1 MSREKRGVRGAGCG
15 VPWARIAR
23 GASKV
28 SSMPIK
34 DPRRTKPRTLHPA
47 SRMGSAF
54 ALLLLLFLQLRAGE
68 VSADRLDPAA
78 ITAFANELAT
88 IPRREQGRPGAAFA
102 LALIEARLIEAGL
115 APVRVRTTVSV
126 AMDRGSSL
134 TVGGQEIRLTPHQ
147 SNHAATSGSGG
158 QEIRGRLVF
167 AGMGSLTE
175 LGGKPITG
183 SIVVLD
189 GASRDGWTNAAGLG
203 ARAVVF
209 SGTARMDRWAL
220 GVQAVSASLA
230 FPRFVADVDPAL
242 DGQPAVLRS
251 TVVWEPRPA
260 WSLMAVVPG
269 RVRTHEAVVLTSGY
283 EGNGA
288 IDGLNP
294 GATRAWGAAALTEI
308 ACSLARQP
316 CERTTVVV
324 FNGGRAEMFRGLRQL
339 TAALTCD
346 RDRDGLLDQQQNRVL
361 TLYGHAEAAVQRA
374 ALVSAVLERAA
385 GEQGVGIAGLRAG
398 IAAAVGGLDAPAAA
412 RLGVDGAAQTVR
424 LLYQVLASEAGDQAD
439 PRLER
444 LEPLRARL
452 ARRLQLG
459 LGDGEITALKA
470 QIAQAEPDYSAWR
483 TLQQKL
489 DYGKDLDRDE
499 DRLLAQILPT
509 ARTLLAHH
517 RQVLDGRSGDF
528 ASLASARAALGRINP
543 IHLLALDL
551 SDGNTAF
558 SSVTSG
564 FYVSWSN
571 ELGWLHRALVR
582 LAEQAPGSAYDPAP
596 HQLIGESGAWWAESY
611 QHEAGVAGLYLP
623 AVTLATTNDAR
634 LKLGSPRDTM
644 AAFRSADF
652 LRQCAGLL
660 PLLRA
665 FIDCPEIADRR
676 AKNLSFQDR
685 WIRAE
690 TRTVG
695 AKDGRRPAPFPF
707 NVVMM
712 GPRSDFTGDVRQWET
727 WWGDLAGEA
736 QVPFLP
742 DSAPNI
748 GGRGLPVTIYGHDS
762 AGLITHV
769 LASGGMQRA
778 SPDLQ
783 FTVQWQVRDLLAL
796 VFRAESG
803 RLFNVHDPR
812 LVTSLPPVT
821 PLSATRNA
829 QPNFSHVES
838 ADGQNAVF
846 TEPGTSLLVT
856 AAQAR
861 SGNRMVLLGA
871 DHGHDGGFTGYRSA
885 ALPTPTALA
894 AADDLWRLDDRRLAL
909 LRRNGI
915 GADSLVTLHAAAER
929 SLDQARAALAGG
941 DLAGATGAAQSS
953 WAYSTRV
960 YPSLLATAND
970 VVQGLVVLLAFAI
983 PFALICE
990 RLFLA
995 GATIGRRV
1003 AGFSGFFAATF
1014 LAFYAFHPAFAL
1026 ATTPAIIFL
1035 AFVIIA
1041 LSGWVIALV
1050 YARFEHEMDALRRS
1064 SLGAHRA
1071 DLSRLGTLVATVALG
1086 ISNMRRRPLR
1096 TALTATTVVL
1106 MTFILLT
1113 FSGFT
1118 PSLAI
1123 QRIGIDSAPGW
1134 RGILVRQ
1141 NGWTAL
1147 SERAL
1152 ERTRNRWA
1160 GDFAIHPLRWLQPTP
1175 AMPKLPVDGP
1185 HAASSVSGAVGIA
1198 AGDPSGIERALVRGA
1213 LTAGIST
1220 GAGAE
1225 PARGLGDGSDGE
1237 WLFLPP
1243 EVLRRLGTTPGGP
1256 VHLRGREFRAGTID
1270 VRVLAGITQL
1280 GGELPTPLALDGL
1293 DPKQQAA
1300 IGRQSALSPDGPS
1313 APESAAF
1320 THLAAGSVAVL
1331 RDTELAA
1338 LGWANTL
1345 RGVSLS
1351 PRSPAVDV
1359 AATAEDMAQQ
1369 LALTLRV
1376 GDAGRTW
1383 LLTGTGGLEASGLAG
1398 VLVPLVLGGLI
1409 IFSTMLNSVA
1419 ERGREIFIFASL
1431 GLAPIHVAALFLVE
1445 AGIYAVL
1452 GGLGGYLL
1460 AQAVAWAL
1468 GIAAAFG
1475 LGVQPDLNYSS
1486 FAAVTTILMVMGT
1499 VLLSAIHPA
1508 LVASRAANPGTTD
1521 FRLPVPD
1528 GDRMDV
1534 DFPFTIAARD
1544 VRGLLAFLVH
1554 HLEIRAEGSTS
1565 GYTAGDAALHASDD
1579 NQRFAVSARIWLAP
1593 FDLGLSQRFSLETAP
1608 TDMPA
1613 IHAVR
1618 IRLDLL
1624 SGQRSTWRRANA
1636 AFLKDLR
1643 LQFLVW
1649 RTLTPETMD
1658 RYRARG
1664 GDEAAQARV
1673 DARDALEEV
1682 RAAAE
1687 MPS

>member
-1 MSREKRGVRGAGCG
+1 MRRRRGRATSCELR
-15 VPWARIAR
+15 A
-23 GASKV
+23 ASWG
-28 SSMPIK
+28 S
-34 DPRRTKPRTLHPA
+34 KPGT
-47 SRMGSAF
+47 AF
-54 ALLLLLFLQLRAGE
+54 VALALLFLFFGRTHAAE
-68 VSADRLDPAA
+68 VSADQLDPAA
-78 ITAFANELAT
+78 ISAFAKELASL
-88 IPRREQGRPGAAFA
+88 PRREQGRPGAAFA
-102 LALIEARLIEAGL
+102 LALIEARLIEVGL
-115 APVRVRTTVSV
+115 APLRVRTTVSV
-126 AMDRGSSL
+126 AMDRGSVL

-147 SNHAATSGSGG
+147 SNHAATAGSGG
-158 QEIRGRLVF
+158 QEIRGPLMF
-167 AGMGSLTE
+167 AGMGSLKE
-175 LGGKPITG
+175 LSRTSVIG

-203 ARAVVF
+203 AAAVVF
-209 SGTARMDRWAL
+209 SGTAHMDRWPMSGQAL
-220 GVQAVSASLA
+220 SASIS
-230 FPRFVADVDPAL
+230 FPRFVADLDPAL

-260 WSLMAVVPG
+260 WSLMAVIPG
-269 RVRTHEAVVLTSGY
+269 RARSHEAVLLTSGY
-283 EGNGA
+283 ESNGA

-294 GATRAWGAAALTEI
+294 GATRAWGAAALTEL
-308 ACSLARQP
+308 ACSLARHP
-316 CERTTVVV
+316 SERTAVVV

-339 TAALTCD
+339 TAALTSD
-346 RDRDGLLDQQQNRVL
+346 RDRDGLLDQQQNKVL
-361 TLYGHAEAAVQRA
+361 TLYGEAEAAVQRA
-374 ALVSAVLERAA
+374 TLVANVLDRTTVDNASSK
-385 GEQGVGIAGLRAG
+385 AGLRAS
-398 IAAAVGGLDAPAAA
+398 ITAAVGGLDAEAMAHLGPDGALHTA
-412 RLGVDGAAQTVR
+412 RLLD
-424 LLYQVLASEAGDQAD
+424 QVLASEAGDQAD
-439 PRLER
+439 PRLEQ

-452 ARRLQLG
+452 ARRVQLG
-459 LGDGEITALKA
+459 LSADDIAALTAR
-470 QIAQAEPDYSAWR
+470 IASAEPDYTAWR

-489 DYGKDLDRDE
+489 DYGKDLTPDE

-509 ARTLLAHH
+509 ARTLLDHH
-517 RQVLDGRSGDF
+517 RQVLAQRSGDF

-551 SDGNTAF
+551 SDGNAAF

-564 FYVSWSN
+564 FYVTWSN

-582 LAEQAPGSAYDPAP
+582 LAEQTPGSAYDPAP
-596 HQLIGESGAWWAESY
+596 HQLIGEAGAWWPEFH
-611 QHEAGVAGLYLP
+611 QHEAGVVGLYLP

-634 LKLGSPRDTM
+634 LKLGTPRDTM
-644 AAFRSADF
+644 ANFRSADF

-660 PLLRA
+660 PLVRA

-676 AKNLSFQDR
+676 AKNLNFQDR

-712 GPRSDFTGDVRQWET
+712 GGRSDFTGDVRQWET

-742 DSAPNI
+742 DSAPNF
-748 GGRGLPVTIYGHDS
+748 GGRGLPVSIYGHDN
-762 AGLITHV
+762 AGMITHV

-778 SPDLQ
+778 SSDLQ

-796 VFRAESG
+796 VFRAEGG
-803 RLFNVHDPR
+803 RMFNVHDPR
-812 LVTSLPPVT
+812 LVASLPPVT

-829 QPNFSHVES
+829 EPNFSHVE
-838 ADGQNAVF
+838 AVDGQNAIF
-846 TEPGTSLLVT
+846 TEPGTALLVT

-861 SGNRMVLLGA
+861 TGNRMVLLGA
-871 DHGHDGGFTGYRSA
+871 DSGQSGNFAGHLSA
-885 ALPTPTALA
+885 SFPQPTALA
-894 AADDLWRLDDRRLAL
+894 AAEDLWRLDDRRLAL

-915 GADSLVTLHAAAER
+915 GADSLVTMHAAAER
-929 SLDQARAALAGG
+929 SLEQARAALASG
-941 DLAGATGAAQSS
+941 DLAAATGAAQSS

-960 YPSLLATAND
+960 YPSLLSTAND

-995 GATIGRRV
+995 SATIGRRV
-1003 AGFSGFFAATF
+1003 AGFAGFFAATF

-1050 YARFEHEMDALRRS
+1050 YARFEHEMDSLRRS
-1064 SLGAHRA
+1064 SLGEHRA

-1096 TALTATTVVL
+1096 TALTATTVTL
-1106 MTFILLT
+1106 MAFILLT

-1118 PSLAI
+1118 PSLAT
-1123 QRIGIDSAPGW
+1123 QRIELDSAPGW
-1134 RGILVRQ
+1134 RGILLRQ

-1152 ERTRNRWA
+1152 ERSRNRWSN
-1160 GDFAIHPLRWLQPTP
+1160 DFTIHPLRWLQPTP
-1175 AMPKLPVDGP
+1175 AMPKLPIDGP
-1185 HAASSVSGAVGIA
+1185 HGASSVSGAIGIA
-1198 AGDPSGIERALVRGA
+1198 VGDPTGIERALVRGG
-1213 LTAGIST
+1213 LTP
-1220 GAGAE
+1220 GAGAGS
-1225 PARGLGDGSDGE
+1225 PRGLGDGSDGE

-1243 EVLRRLGTTPGGP
+1243 EALRRLGTTPGGP
-1256 VHLRGREFRAGTID
+1256 VRLRGREFRAGTID
-1270 VRVLAGITQL
+1270 VRVLAGLTHL
-1280 GGELPTPLALDGL
+1280 GGEVPTPLALDVL

-1300 IGRQSALSPDGPS
+1300 IGRQSALSPDGPAS
-1313 APESAAF
+1313 TETAAF

-1331 RDTELAA
+1331 RESELAT
-1338 LGWANTL
+1338 LGWSNTL

-1351 PRSPAVDV
+1351 PRTSAVDV

-1376 GDAGRTW
+1376 GDAGRTY
-1383 LLTGTGGLEASGLAG
+1383 LLTGTGGLEAVGLAG

-1486 FAAVTTILMVMGT
+1486 FTAVTTILMVMGT

-1521 FRLPVPD
+1521 FRVPVPV
-1528 GDRMDV
+1528 GDHMDV

-1544 VRGLLAFLVH
+1544 VRGLLAFMVH
-1554 HLEIRAEGSTS
+1554 HLEVRAEGSTS
-1565 GYTAGDAALHASDD
+1565 GYTAGDVLLHADD
-1579 NQRFAVSARIWLAP
+1579 DGGYDQRFAVSARIWLAP
-1593 FDLGLSQRFSLETAP
+1593 FDLGLSQKFSLETSP

-1624 SGQRSTWRRANA
+1624 SGQRSSWRRANA

-1664 GDEAAQARV
+1664 GDVAAQTRV
-1673 DARDALEEV
+1673 DALDAANVL
-1682 RAAAE
+1682 AE
-1687 MPS
+1687 DAP

>member
-1 MSREKRGVRGAGCG
+1 MRNATSRESRAACSRPGTILVTLLMLLCVRAQTGETAAG
-15 VPWARIAR
+15 
-23 GASKV
+23 
-28 SSMPIK
+28 
-34 DPRRTKPRTLHPA
+34 
-47 SRMGSAF
+47 
-54 ALLLLLFLQLRAGE
+54 Q
-68 VSADRLDPAA
+68 LDPVA
-78 ITAFANELAT
+78 ITAFAKELAS

-126 AMDRGSSL
+126 AMDRGSVL
-134 TVGGQEIRLTPHQ
+134 TVGGREIRLTPHQ
-147 SNHAATSGSGG
+147 SNQAATPGTGG
-158 QEIRGRLVF
+158 QEIRGPLVF
-167 AGMGSLTE
+167 AGMGSLPE
-175 LGGKPITG
+175 LSRMPVAG

-189 GASRDGWTNAAGLG
+189 GASRDGWTNAADLG
-203 ARAVVF
+203 AAAVVF
-209 SGTARMDRWAL
+209 NGTTGMDRWRMSGQAL
-220 GVQAVSASLA
+220 GASIP
-230 FPRFVADVDPAL
+230 FPRFVADIDPAL
-242 DGQPAVLRS
+242 DGQPAALRS
-251 TVVWEPRPA
+251 TVVWEARPA
-260 WSLMAVVPG
+260 WSLMAVIPG
-269 RVRTHEAVVLTSGY
+269 RVRSHEAVILTSGY

-294 GATRAWGAAALTEI
+294 AATRAWGAAALTEI
-308 ACSLARQP
+308 ACALARQP
-316 CERTTVVV
+316 GERTTVVV
-324 FNGGRAEMFRGLRQL
+324 FNGGRAELFRGLRQL

-361 TLYGHAEAAVQRA
+361 TLYGDAEAAVQRA
-374 ALVSAVLERAA
+374 MLVDAVLKRAMVEHA
-385 GEQGVGIAGLRAG
+385 VSMAGLRAG
-398 IAAAVGGLDAPAAA
+398 ITAALVGLDVEARA
-412 RLGVDGAAQTVR
+412 RLGPDGALRTMQ
-424 LLYQVLASEAGDQAD
+424 LLDQVLASEAGDQAD
-439 PRLER
+439 PRLEQ

-452 ARRLQLG
+452 ARRVQLG
-459 LGDGEITALKA
+459 LDADGVAALKTR
-470 QIAQAEPDYSAWR
+470 IASLEPDYTAWR

-489 DYGKDLDRDE
+489 DHAKDLTPDE

-509 ARTLLAHH
+509 TRTLLDHH
-517 RQVLDGRSGDF
+517 VQVLAQRSGDF
-528 ASLASARAALGRINP
+528 ASLAGARAALGRVNP
-543 IHLLALDL
+543 IHLLALEL
-551 SDGNTAF
+551 SDGNAAF

-564 FYVSWSN
+564 FYVTWSN
-571 ELGWLHRALVR
+571 ELGWLHRALAR
-582 LAEQAPGSAYDPAP
+582 LAEQTPGSAYDPAP
-596 HQLIGESGAWWAESY
+596 HQLIGEAGAWWPEY
-611 QHEAGVAGLYLP
+611 HQHEAGVVGLYLP

-634 LKLGSPRDTM
+634 LKLGTPRDTM
-644 AAFRSADF
+644 AEFRSADF

-660 PLLRA
+660 PLVRG

-676 AKNLSFQDR
+676 PKNLSFHDR
-685 WIRAE
+685 WIRTE

-707 NVVMM
+707 NVLTM
-712 GPRSDFTGDVRQWET
+712 GGRSDFTGDVRQWET

-742 DSAPNI
+742 DSAPAF
-748 GGRGLPVTIYGHDS
+748 GGRGLPVSIYGFDQS
-762 AGLITHV
+762 GMITHV

-803 RLFNVHDPR
+803 RMLNVHDPR
-812 LVTSLPPVT
+812 LVASLPAVI

-829 QPNFSHVES
+829 QPNFSHVE
-838 ADGQNAVF
+838 AVDGQNAIF
-846 TEPGTSLLVT
+846 TEPGTTLLVT

-861 SGNRMVLLGA
+861 TGNRMVLLGA
-871 DHGHDGGFTGYRSA
+871 DSGQNGDFAGYRSA
-885 ALPTPTALA
+885 SLPTPTALA
-894 AADDLWRLDDRRLAL
+894 AAEDLWRLDDRRLAM

-929 SLDQARAALAGG
+929 SLEQARAALAGG

-1003 AGFSGFFAATF
+1003 AGFAGFFAATF

-1050 YARFEHEMDALRRS
+1050 YARFEHEMDSLRRS

-1118 PSLAI
+1118 PSLAT
-1123 QRIGIDSAPGW
+1123 QRIELDHAPGW

-1147 SERAL
+1147 SERVL
-1152 ERTRNRWA
+1152 ERSRNRWSR
-1160 GDFAIHPLRWLQPTP
+1160 DFVIHPLRWLQPTP
-1175 AMPKLPVDGP
+1175 AMPKLPVDGA
-1185 HAASSVSGAVGIA
+1185 HGSSSVSGAIGIA
-1198 AGDPSGIERALVRGA
+1198 VGDPSGIERALVRGA
-1213 LTAGIST
+1213 LTPVAGKES
-1220 GAGAE
+1220 
-1225 PARGLGDGSDGE
+1225 PRGLGDGSDGE

-1243 EVLRRLGTTPGGP
+1243 EVLRRLGTAPGDP
-1256 VHLRGREFRAGTID
+1256 VRLRGREFRAGTID

-1280 GGELPTPLALDGL
+1280 GGDSPAPLALDGL
-1293 DPKQQAA
+1293 DPKQQAT
-1300 IGRQSALSPDGPS
+1300 IGRQSALSAEGP
-1313 APESAAF
+1313 ATIETAAF

-1331 RDTELAA
+1331 RENEVAA
-1338 LGWANTL
+1338 LGWSNTL

-1351 PRSPAVDV
+1351 PRSAAIDV
-1359 AATAEDMAQQ
+1359 AMTAEDMAQQ
-1369 LALTLRV
+1369 LALSLRV

-1468 GIAAAFG
+1468 GIAAGFG

-1521 FRLPVPD
+1521 FRVPVPD
-1528 GDRMDV
+1528 GDHMEV

-1565 GYTAGDAALHASDD
+1565 GYTAGDAVLHASDD
-1579 NQRFAVSARIWLAP
+1579 DQRFAVSARIWLAP
-1593 FDLGLSQRFSLETAP
+1593 FDLGLSQRFALETAP

-1613 IHAVR
+1613 IHRVG

-1624 SGQRSTWRRANA
+1624 SGQRSSWRRANA

-1673 DARDALEEV
+1673 DARDALEEAK
-1682 RAAAE
+1682 AAAE
-1687 MPS
+1687 VPS